1 MSFHV
6 MDFETGPYNLELKT
20 RPHAYALEPYREEF
34 FIKYL
39 GVCKDDGSEYQFFS
53 HAMPDFNGILC
64 DMLELLAGQ
73 EVYAHNAGFEIMCC
87 LSASHPEIKQLVRNI
102 RWRDSAL
109 LCKWVENSQANE
121 HNLYSLAACVERWL
135 PDEVDFITMK
145 DSASNLASYW
155 KLRVKEDVRVT
166 ARLVTTLLTKL
177 PPEMTKGFIIEQN
190 TLVPFAEATMQGILL
205 DVDAIELMELEYNA
219 KISRLC
225 REAGVT
231 ESLVSSPAQLAAF
244 LFAPK
249 LDTLGDILLAHKR
262 GFGLGLTPKSYTATG
277 KPSTRSGDV
286 KYLIL
291 EHATEFPILKQIQA
305 IKQLITVRNKYV
317 SAFMECVRYGG
328 NTLRPRIKLYNSYTG
343 RATYSS
349 KLSKKFPV
357 AIALHQLP
365 RKFKDIKRVMIAPE
379 SYRILY
385 ADFASQEIRVMAEK
399 SRDAT
404 MVQALNENKDLHA
417 IMAEGVFG
425 TPYNTIVAEKDT
437 NDDIKNQRDGG
448 KMINLSSQYR
458 IGHKTFTVKAF
469 EQYDKIITER
479 EAKHYLAS
487 YKSTFKGIPRY
498 WASAI
503 KFAHANGY
511 AESFSGRRFGLG
523 NTDWKAAYFAGEN
536 PAAVDLN
543 WQGESSAINMP
554 IQGSGADLTELVVAL
569 VAKKF
574 PDLIFQVTVHDSLT
588 WLIPDTMDPNEVRDY
603 VNSIP
608 YKDYYG
614 IDFAVTF
621 PMDFAI
627 GPNFADLKGF

>member
-1 MSFHV
+1 MSFYV
-6 MDFETGPYNLELKT
+6 MDFETGPYNPELKT
-20 RPHAYALEPYREEF
+20 QPHAYALEPYREEF

-39 GVCKDDGSEYQFFS
+39 GICKDDGSDYQF
-53 HAMPDFNGILC
+53 HITPMDLPAIL
-64 DMLELLAGQ
+64 ESLAGQ
-73 EVYAHNAGFEIMCC
+73 EVYAHNAGFEIMSC
-87 LSASHPEIKQLVRNI
+87 LSVKHPEIKQLVRNI

-109 LCKWVENSQANE
+109 LCKWVENSQINE
-121 HNLYSLAACVERWL
+121 HNAYSLAACVERWL
-135 PDEVDFITMK
+135 PDEVDFLSMK
-145 DSASNLASYW
+145 DSASNLDSYW

-177 PPEMTKGFIIEQN
+177 PPKQRPGFIIEQN

-205 DVDAIELMELEYNA
+205 DVDAIELLELEYNA
-219 KISRLC
+219 RISRLC
-225 REAGVT
+225 RKAHVT
-231 ESLVSSPAQLAAF
+231 ESLVSSPAQLANL
-244 LFAPK
+244 LFNQ
-249 LDTLGDILLAHKR
+249 LD
-262 GFGLGLTPKSYTATG
+262 LTPRSYTATG
-277 KPSTRSGDV
+277 KASTRAGDL

-291 EHATEFPILKQIQA
+291 EHEAEIPVLKQIQT

-317 SAFMECVRYGG
+317 SAFMACIRYGG
-328 NTLRPRIKLYNSYTG
+328 DKLRPRIKLFNSYTG
-343 RATYSS
+343 RATYNS

-365 RKFKDIKRVMIAPE
+365 RKFKDIKRVMIAPKG
-379 SYRILY
+379 YRILY

-399 SRDAT
+399 SRDAC

-425 TPYNTIVAEKDT
+425 TPYETIVEEKDT
-437 NDDIKNQRDGG
+437 DDNIKNQRDGG

-458 IGHKTFTVKAF
+458 IGYKTFIVKAF

-479 EAKHYLAS
+479 EAKHYLTS
-487 YKSTFKGIPRY
+487 YKSTFKGIPLY
-498 WASAI
+498 WTSAI
-503 KFAHANGY
+503 EFARANGY
-511 AESFSGRRFGLG
+511 AESFSKRRF
-523 NTDWKAAYFAGEN
+523 TIT
-536 PAAVDLN
+536 DLN
-543 WQGESSAINMP
+543 WSGESSAINMP

-588 WLIPDTMDPNEVRDY
+588 WLIPDTMDPNDVRDY

>member
-1 MSFHV
+1 MSFYV
-6 MDFETGPYNLELKT
+6 MDFETSPYDPTLKVQ
-20 RPHAYALEPYREEF
+20 PHAYALEPYREEF
-34 FIKYL
+34 YIKYL
-39 GVCKDDGSEYQFFS
+39 GICKDDGSDYQFHTAS
-53 HAMPDFNGILC
+53 MDLPAILKS
-64 DMLELLAGQ
+64 LEGQ
-73 EVYAHNAGFEIMCC
+73 EVYAHNAGFEAMCC
-87 LSASHPEIKQLVRNI
+87 LSVNHPDIKQLVRNI

-121 HNLYSLAACVERWL
+121 HNAYSLAACVERWL
-135 PDEVDFITMK
+135 PDEVDFLSMK
-145 DSASNLASYW
+145 DSASNLDSYW

-166 ARLVTTLLTKL
+166 ARLVTTLLAKL

-231 ESLVSSPAQLAAF
+231 ESLVSSPAQLANL
-244 LFAPK
+244 LFNQ
-249 LDTLGDILLAHKR
+249 
-262 GFGLGLTPKSYTATG
+262 LGLTPKSYTATG
-277 KPSTRSGDV
+277 KASTRAGDL

-291 EHATEFPILKQIQA
+291 EYETEFPILRQIQT
-305 IKQLITVRNKYV
+305 IKQLITVRNKYA
-317 SAFMECVRYGG
+317 SAFVECVNYGG
-328 NTLRPRIKLYNSYTG
+328 NKLRPRIKLFNSYTG

-379 SYRILY
+379 GYRILY

-425 TPYNTIVAEKDT
+425 TPYDTIVAEKDT

-458 IGHKTFTVKAF
+458 IGYKTFVVKAF

-487 YKSTFKGIPRY
+487 YKSTFKGIPLY
-498 WASAI
+498 WTSAI

-511 AESFSGRRFGLG
+511 AESFSKRRF
-523 NTDWKAAYFAGEN
+523 
-536 PAAVDLN
+536 VISDLN
-543 WQGESSAINMP
+543 WSGESSAINMP

-603 VNSIP
+603 VNNIP

>member
-1 MSFHV
+1 MCSFYV
-6 MDFETGPYNLELKT
+6 MDYETSPYDPTLKVQ
-20 RPHAYALEPYREEF
+20 PHAYALEPYRPEF
-34 FIKYL
+34 KIKYL
-39 GVCKDDGSEYQFFS
+39 GVCKNDGSEYQFHTAS
-53 HAMPDFNGILC
+53 MDLPAILKP
-64 DMLELLAGQ
+64 LEGQ

-87 LSASHPEIKQLVRNI
+87 LSTKHRDIKKLVRNI

-109 LCKWVENSQANE
+109 LCKWVENSQDNE
-121 HNLYSLAACVERWL
+121 YNLYSLAECVERWL
-135 PDEVDFITMK
+135 PDEVDFLSMK
-145 DSASNLASYW
+145 DSASNFDSYW

-166 ARLVTTLLTKL
+166 ARLVTKLLAKL
-177 PPEMTKGFIIEQN
+177 PPEMLKGFIIEQN

-231 ESLVSSPAQLAAF
+231 ESLVSSPAQLANL
-244 LFAPK
+244 LF
-249 LDTLGDILLAHKR
+249 DQ
-262 GFGLGLTPKSYTATG
+262 LGLKPKSYTATG
-277 KPSTRSGDV
+277 KASTRAGDV

-291 EHATEFPILKQIQA
+291 EHEAEFPILKQIQV
-305 IKQLITVRNKYV
+305 IKQLITVRNKYAA
-317 SAFMECVRYGG
+317 AFMECIRYGG
-328 NTLRPRIKLYNSYTG
+328 NKLRPSIKLFNSYTG

-349 KLSKKFPV
+349 KLVKKFPV

-365 RKFKDIKRVMIAPE
+365 RKFKDIKRVMIAPKG
-379 SYRILY
+379 YRILY

-399 SRDAT
+399 SRDAI

-425 TPYNTIVAEKDT
+425 TPYDVIINNKHDPE
-437 NDDIKNQRDGG
+437 IKNVRDSG
-448 KMINLSSQYR
+448 KMVNLSSQYR
-458 IGHKTFTVKAF
+458 IGHKTFVVKAF

-487 YKSTFKGIPRY
+487 YKSTFKGIPLY
-498 WASAI
+498 WNSAI

-511 AESFSGRRFGLG
+511 AESFSKRRF
-523 NTDWKAAYFAGEN
+523 
-536 PAAVDLN
+536 VISDLN

-574 PDLIFQVTVHDSLT
+574 PDLIFQVSVHDSLT
-588 WLIPDTMDPNEVRDY
+588 WLIPDAMDPLIVKNF

-608 YKDYYG
+608 YSDYYG
-614 IDFAVTF
+614 IDFIVDF

-627 GPNFADLKGF
+627 GQNFADLEDL

>member
-1 MSFHV
+1 MSFYV
-6 MDFETGPYNLELKT
+6 MDFETGPYNPELKT
-20 RPHAYALEPYREEF
+20 QPHAYALEPYREEF

-39 GVCKDDGSEYQFFS
+39 GICKDDGSEYQFFS
-53 HAMPDFNGILC
+53 HTMPDFNDILC
-64 DMLELLAGQ
+64 GLLEVLAGQ

-87 LSASHPEIKQLVRNI
+87 LSANHPEIKQLVRNI

-135 PDEVDFITMK
+135 PDEVDFLSMK
-145 DSASNLASYW
+145 DSASNLDSYW

-166 ARLVTTLLTKL
+166 ARLVTSLLTKL

-231 ESLVSSPAQLAAF
+231 ESLVSSPAQLADL
-244 LFAPK
+244 LFNQ
-249 LDTLGDILLAHKR
+249 
-262 GFGLGLTPKSYTATG
+262 LGLTPKSYTATG
-277 KPSTRSGDV
+277 KASTRAGDL

-291 EHATEFPILKQIQA
+291 EYEVEFPILKQIQV
-305 IKQLITVRNKYV
+305 IKQLITVRNKYAA
-317 SAFMECVRYGG
+317 AFMECVRYGG
-328 NTLRPRIKLYNSYTG
+328 NKLRPRIKLFNSYTG

-365 RKFKDIKRVMIAPE
+365 RKFKDIKRVMIAPAG
-379 SYRILY
+379 YRVLY

-399 SRDAT
+399 SRDVT

-425 TPYNTIVAEKDT
+425 TPYDTIVAEKDT
-437 NDDIKNQRDGG
+437 NDGIKNQRDGG

-458 IGHKTFTVKAF
+458 IGHKTFVVKAF

-479 EAKHYLAS
+479 EAKHYLSS
-487 YKSTFKGIPRY
+487 YKSTFKGIPLY
-498 WASAI
+498 WTSAI

-511 AESFSGRRFGLG
+511 AESFSKRRF
-523 NTDWKAAYFAGEN
+523 
-536 PAAVDLN
+536 VISDLD

-574 PDLIFQVTVHDSLT
+574 PDLVFQVSVHDSLT
-588 WLIPDTMDPNEVRDY
+588 WLIPDAMDSNEVRDY

-608 YKDYYG
+608 YSVYYG

>member
-1 MSFHV
+1 MTIYAI
-6 MDFETGPYNLELKT
+6 DIETAPYNPELKVQ
-20 RPHAYALEPYREEF
+20 PHAYALEPYRPEF
-34 FIKYL
+34 SITYFC
-39 GVCKDDGSEYQFFS
+39 VVSSDGYQKVVS
-53 HAMPDFNGILC
+53 STEAILAEVDKLAGC
-64 DMLELLAGQ
+64 EVYGHNIGFDLSCLMSIATKEQVRALRPRDTALLA
-73 EVYAHNAGFEIMCC
+73 
-87 LSASHPEIKQLVRNI
+87 
-102 RWRDSAL
+102 RWI
-109 LCKWVENSQANE
+109 ENSQLLE
-121 HNLYSLAACVERWL
+121 HVSYSLKECVSRWL
-135 PDEVDFITMK
+135 PEETAFIEMK
-145 DSASNLASYW
+145 ESATNSSIYW
-155 KLRVKEDVRVT
+155 RDRVLEDTRVT
-166 ARLVTTLLTKL
+166 LALAEKLLTKL

-190 TLVPFAEATMQGILL
+190 TLVPFAEGTMQGILL

-231 ESLVSSPAQLAAF
+231 ESLVSSPTQLANL
-244 LFAPK
+244 LFNQ
-249 LDTLGDILLAHKR
+249 
-262 GFGLGLTPKSYTATG
+262 LGLTPKSYTPKG
-277 KPSTRSGDV
+277 LPSTRAGDL

-291 EHATEFPILKQIQA
+291 EHEAEFPILKQIQT
-305 IKQLITVRNKYV
+305 IKQLITVRNKYAA
-317 SAFMECVRYGG
+317 AFMECVRYGG
-328 NTLRPRIKLYNSYTG
+328 DKLRPRIKLFNSYTG

-357 AIALHQLP
+357 AISLHQLP
-365 RKFKDIKRVMIAPE
+365 RKFKDIKRVMIAPKG
-379 SYRILY
+379 YRILY

-404 MVQALNENKDLHA
+404 MVQALNDNKDLHA

-425 TPYNTIVAEKDT
+425 TPYDVIINNKHDPE
-437 NDDIKNQRDGG
+437 IKNVRDSG
-448 KMINLSSQYR
+448 KMVNLSSQYR
-458 IGHKTFTVKAF
+458 IGHKTFAAKAF

-487 YKSTFKGIPRY
+487 YKSTFKGIPLY
-498 WASAI
+498 WNSAI

-511 AESFSGRRFGLG
+511 AESFSKRRF
-523 NTDWKAAYFAGEN
+523 
-536 PAAVDLN
+536 VISDLN

-588 WLIPDTMDPNEVRDY
+588 WLIPDAMDPLIVKNF

-608 YKDYYG
+608 YSDYYG
-614 IDFAVTF
+614 IDFIVDF

-627 GPNFADLKGF
+627 GQNFADLEDL

>member
-1 MSFHV
+1 
-6 MDFETGPYNLELKT
+6 MDFETSPYDPTLKVQ
-20 RPHAYALEPYREEF
+20 PHAYALEPYREEF

-39 GVCKDDGSEYQFFS
+39 GVCKNDGSEYQFFS

-64 DMLELLAGQ
+64 DLLELLAGQ

-87 LSASHPEIKQLVRNI
+87 LSAKHPDIKQLVRNI

-109 LCKWVENSQANE
+109 LCKWIENSQDNE
-121 HNLYSLAACVERWL
+121 HNSYSLAACVERWL
-135 PDEVDFITMK
+135 PDEVDFLSMK
-145 DSASNLASYW
+145 DSASNLDSYW

-166 ARLVTTLLTKL
+166 ARLVTALLSKL

-225 REAGVT
+225 REIGVT
-231 ESLVSSPAQLAAF
+231 ESLVSSPAQLANL
-244 LFAPK
+244 LF
-249 LDTLGDILLAHKR
+249 DQ
-262 GFGLGLTPKSYTATG
+262 LGLTPKSYTPSG
-277 KPSTRSGDV
+277 KASTRAGDL

-291 EHATEFPILKQIQA
+291 EHEVEFPILRQVQT
-305 IKQLITVRNKYV
+305 IKQLITVRNKYA
-317 SAFMECVRYGG
+317 SAFVECINYGG
-328 NTLRPRIKLYNSYTG
+328 NKLRPRIKLFNSYTG
-343 RATYSS
+343 RATYNS

-379 SYRILY
+379 GYRILY

-425 TPYNTIVAEKDT
+425 TPYDVVVAEKDT

-458 IGHKTFTVKAF
+458 IGHKTFVVKAF

-479 EAKHYLAS
+479 EAKHYLSS
-487 YKSTFKGIPRY
+487 YKSTFNGIPLY

-511 AESFSGRRFGLG
+511 AESFSKRRFVI
-523 NTDWKAAYFAGEN
+523 T
-536 PAAVDLN
+536 DLN

-588 WLIPDTMDPNEVRDY
+588 WLIPDAMDPNDVRNY

-608 YKDYYG
+608 YGDYYG

-627 GPNFADLKGF
+627 GLNFADLKGF